1 MEFEFHYDD
10 TKSHEQNFR
19 NWYRLNADEKS
30 YERKLGFEVEVYT
43 PTKAKKIFKK
53 LWGKKLEAN
62 KQT

>member
-1 MEFEFHYDD
+1 MEFESHYDD

-19 NWYRLNADEKS
+19 DWYRLNADERS
-30 YERKLGFEVEVYT
+30 YERKLGFEIEVYT